1 VEALT
6 TVSFPPT
13 GPKAAAFGTAFP
25 PNPPHHLTAY
35 AAAAPG
41 HSHRRPAYAAA
52 APGHPHRR
60 PADAAAAPLRHVLAG
75 IVFLLLGFSCSGTA
89 AVREVPIDRPRPEAK
104 PEQPFQQA
112 RPRESSGSVSSTI
125 RTLCDQGSF
134 YSLHQALDL
143 LQADGISESEFG
155 RVMNAV
161 SVTLLNKV
169 YGEQVPSP
177 DPPKNHLYS
186 RIINEAERGIYKEPP
201 VASTSYLEHILPFLA
216 LIDDTAQSR
225 FAAAMPDLE
234 KARRLNPE
242 GVLAPYFQGIAAE
255 RMWRRDEA
263 LALYRMALDLASDCY
278 PAAFGMARIMEEQGR
293 SAEAVK
299 LLAGM
304 DESCPDNVVIK
315 RELGGVYIRQR
326 NWNGAARVIDQAL
339 ELAPDMP
346 ALILMRA
353 QVLFETGQ
361 FVQTQA
367 LLDKFA
373 AENPENRDYLL
384 LRARLQNEGFKNRE
398 NAINILRPINKQ
410 NPADFSVALYL
421 TRLLL
426 ESTNVSEQSEGRTM
440 LQTLMRP
447 LRSGEDIP
455 VDVILLASEDAVRR
469 SDWQNAVK
477 YQDRILSERR
487 TPAALVN
494 AFRIEQGLGN
504 GNAAFAIAQELT
516 KNYPDY
522 EEGAAVYA
530 EALIDSGRHG
540 EALRLIDAR
549 ITALAP
555 GLYKSRYYYLRG
567 ILRGDFDSAVSDF
580 RAALFENP
588 RNLDALKGLVEL
600 YNKRG
605 DERHAVYYLRQALAI
620 DPKDPLLLQYQ
631 KNYEGKM

>member
-1 VEALT
+1 M
-6 TVSFPPT
+6 
-13 GPKAAAFGTAFP
+13 
-25 PNPPHHLTAY
+25 
-35 AAAAPG
+35 
-41 HSHRRPAYAAA
+41 
-52 APGHPHRR
+52 
-60 PADAAAAPLRHVLAG
+60 
-75 IVFLLLGFSCSGTA
+75 VFLLLVFSCSGTA
-89 AVREVPIDRPRPEAK
+89 AVREIPIDRPRPEAK

-125 RTLCDQGSF
+125 RALCDQGSF
-134 YSLHQALDL
+134 YSLHQAMDL

-186 RIINEAERGIYKEPP
+186 RIISEAERGIYKEPP
-201 VASTSYLEHILPFLA
+201 DSSTSYLEHILPFLA
-216 LIDDTAQSR
+216 LFDDTAQSR
-225 FAAAMPDLE
+225 FAIALPDLE
-234 KARRLNPE
+234 KARRLNPK

-255 RMWRRDEA
+255 KMHKRDEA
-263 LALYRMALDLASDCY
+263 LALYRTALDLAPDCY

-293 SAEAVK
+293 NAEAVE

-304 DESCPDNVVIK
+304 NENCPNNVVIK
-315 RELGGVYIRQR
+315 RELGGVYIRER
-326 NWNGAARVIDQAL
+326 DWNEAARVIEQAL
-339 ELAPDMP
+339 ELDPDIP

-398 NAINILRPINKQ
+398 NAINILRPLNKQ
-410 NPADFSVALYL
+410 NTADFPVALYL

-447 LRSGEDIP
+447 LRAGEDIP
-455 VDVILLASEDAVRR
+455 IDVILLASEDAVRR
-469 SDWQNAVK
+469 ADWQSAAK

-487 TPAALVN
+487 TPVALVN
-494 AFRIEQGLGN
+494 AFRIEQGLGSKN
-504 GNAAFAIAQELT
+504 TAFAFARELT
-516 KNYPDY
+516 ENYPDY
-522 EEGAAVYA
+522 EEGTAVYA

-549 ITALAP
+549 ITALGSGP
-555 GLYKSRYYYLRG
+555 YKSRYYYLRG

-600 YNKRG
+600 YHKRG
-605 DERHAVYYLRQALAI
+605 DERHALYYLRQALAI
-620 DPKDPLLLQYQ
+620 DPKDPSLLQYQ
-631 KNYEGKM
+631 KDYESISR